1 MLYAHVYGL
10 YLFIYILPCIK
21 TPPVTHFPPKFSI
34 LSSSTIIFTGVVV
47 HNKHI
52 RQHIQLTILYHVHYV
67 GVTLAVN
74 VYRNP
79 K

>member
-1 MLYAHVYGL
+1 MT
-10 YLFIYILPCIK
+10 YICSFTSCLVK

-34 LSSSTIIFTGVVV
+34 LPSSTIIFTGVVV

-67 GVTLAVN
+67 GVTLAVS